1 MASSYWRERRHN
13 TQVTVT
19 SSRDPGSFGMPSDL
33 KLKNL
38 EAMIGLACSSQNMFS
53 PQYPVILHM
62 ESQPCREGTS
72 HPTVCCK
79 QWRPRGHLQ
88 REEVVLVGPLDPQ
101 GFRGDRHESRGQ
113 GLRACLVGTH
123 VVLNNFQL
131 SCQLVLWFQQ
141 LCGEE
146 APTCIGFCGT
156 L

>member
-1 MASSYWRERRHN
+1 MTTRSSSASSYWRERRHN

-19 SSRDPGSFGMPSDL
+19 SSRDPGSFG
-33 KLKNL
+33 KNL
-38 EAMIGLACSSQNMFS
+38 EAMVGLACSSQNMFS
-53 PQYPVILHM
+53 PQHPVILHM
-62 ESQPCREGTS
+62 ESQPCREGAS
-72 HPTVCCK
+72 HPAVCCK
-79 QWRPRGHLQ
+79 QWRPRGRLQ

-101 GFRGDRHESRGQ
+101 GFRGDRH
-113 GLRACLVGTH
+113 GLGDRASGLVWWGH